1 MVGWTAE
8 QAMTM
13 ASVLIVD
20 DDKMMRDSISDII
33 HHVGHFADT
42 AANLEEGI
50 ALASANLYD
59 VVFLDVWMPDGN
71 GLEALPKF
79 KSSQGKPEIIIIT
92 GMGDADGAEL
102 AIKSGAWDYIEK
114 GGSIKDLSLS
124 LKRAL
129 EYREQ
134 KEAKKPRLALKK
146 GNIIGESPAIKQC
159 LDLMARAASSENNVL
174 ITGETGTG
182 KELFARAI
190 HENSTRTAGDFVV
203 VDCTALPDTLVE
215 SMLFGHE
222 RGAFTGADRPKEGLF
237 RHAHKGTLFLDEIG
251 ELPLP
256 LQKVFL
262 RVLQERRFRPIG
274 GKKEIESN
282 FRLLAA
288 TNRNLEK
295 MVQEGTFRQ
304 DLLFRIQTISI
315 QLPPLRERIDD
326 IREIALNH
334 INKTCQISGEPVKGF
349 SPDFFET
356 LELYNWPGNVREL
369 LNTLDKVMSDAFDE
383 PTLFPRHLPTKI
395 RVQAARRQVKGRQ
408 KPEENRE
415 APPTLV
421 SMQAY
426 LDEAKTIYLADLMSH
441 TQGNIK
447 KACEISGLSRSHL
460 YQLLKRYTIA
470 PQAD

>member
-1 MVGWTAE
+1 
-8 QAMTM
+8 M

-20 DDKMMRDSISDII
+20 DDEMMRASITDII
-33 HHVGHFADT
+33 HHVGHFADA
-42 AANLEEGI
+42 AANLKEGL
-50 ALASANLYD
+50 ALAAAGRYD

-71 GLEALPKF
+71 GLEALPRF
-79 KSSQGKPEIIIIT
+79 KSSEGKPEIIIIT

-114 GGSIKDLSLS
+114 GGSVKDLSLS
-124 LKRAL
+124 LTRAL

-159 LDLMARAASSENNVL
+159 LDLMARAAGSDSNVL
-174 ITGETGTG
+174 VTGETGTG

-190 HENSTRTAGDFVV
+190 HENSARVTGDFVV

-222 RGAFTGADRPKEGLF
+222 KGAFTGADRQKAGLF
-237 RHAHKGTLFLDEIG
+237 RHAHRGTLFLDEIG
-251 ELPLP
+251 ELPLT

-274 GKKEIESN
+274 GKKEIESD

-295 MVQEGTFRQ
+295 MVQEGTFRE

-315 QLPPLRERIDD
+315 QLPPLRKRKDD
-326 IREIALNH
+326 IREIALHH
-334 INKTCQISGEPVKGF
+334 IHKTCKISGEPVKGF

-369 LNTLDKVMSDAFDE
+369 LNTIDKVMADAFDE

-395 RVQAARRQVKGRQ
+395 RVQAARRQVKGSITTEQ
-408 KPEENRE
+408 TTSGLGK
-415 APPTLV
+415 LS

-426 LDEAKTIYLADLMSH
+426 LDEAKTIYLSDLMAH
-441 TQGNIK
+441 THGNIK
-447 KACEISGLSRSHL
+447 EACAVSGLSRSHL
-460 YQLLKRYTIA
+460 YQLLKKHKVAI
-470 PQAD
+470 PSG